1 MASSAPAPL
10 RALVVFEAAARHRSF
25 SRAAREL
32 ALTPSAVSHQVK
44 SLENRLNVRLFERA
58 PGGNVA
64 LTESGGLLWRRLA
77 TALALVDDAIDEVRL
92 GAAGSELVVEVAE
105 SFAGKWLRPR
115 LRRFLETQPDI
126 RLRIVYPRAAS
137 ALPRP
142 PDIAI
147 RYNIAESADDD
158 DVLFRIEEWLMPVCA
173 PSLRAR
179 LPPVPSPADLLSL
192 PLIDARNTIG
202 WAEWLARFG
211 GEVPTARIIHGPR
224 LDRSQLAIE
233 AALDGLGVVLESDL
247 LIASELRDGRLVAVF
262 SHDDGLRMEGA
273 GYSVVAAQGR
283 RHLRR
288 VGCFTDWL
296 RSQLDASAPS
306 VDLQEARS
314 RQSLACR

>member
-44 SLENRLNVRLFERA
+44 SLENRLKLRLFERA

-77 TALALVDDAIDEVRL
+77 TALALVDDAIDEVR
-92 GAAGSELVVEVAE
+92 GSAAGSELVVEVAE

-115 LRRFLETQPDI
+115 LRLFLEAQPDA

-147 RYNIAESADDD
+147 RYNMAETADED
-158 DVLFRIEEWLMPVCA
+158 DVLFRIEERLMPVCA
-173 PSLRAR
+173 PFLRAR
-179 LPPVPSPADLLSL
+179 LPSVPSPADLLSL

-211 GEVPTARIIHGPR
+211 GEVPAARIIHGPR

-247 LIASELRDGRLVAVF
+247 LIESELRDGRLVAVF
-262 SHDDGLRMEGA
+262 SRDDGLRMEGA
-273 GYSVVAAQGR
+273 GYSVVTGQGR

-288 VGCFTDWL
+288 VACFTGWL
-296 RSQLDASAPS
+296 RHQLDKPTPSAE
-306 VDLQEARS
+306 LQEARS
-314 RQSLACR
+314 RRRLL

>member
-1 MASSAPAPL
+1 MASSAPASL

-44 SLENRLNVRLFERA
+44 SLENRLKVRLFERA
-58 PGGNVA
+58 PGGTVA
-64 LTESGGLLWRRLA
+64 LTESGGLLRRRLA
-77 TALALVDDAIDEVRL
+77 TALALVDDAIDEVRG
-92 GAAGSELVVEVAE
+92 GASGSELVVEVAE
-105 SFAGKWLRPR
+105 SFAGKWLLPR
-115 LRRFLETQPDI
+115 LRRFLEAQPEI

-137 ALPRP
+137 ALPMP

-147 RYNIAESADDD
+147 RYNNADSADED
-158 DVLFRIEEWLMPVCA
+158 DVLLRIAERLMPVCA

-179 LPPVPSPADLLSL
+179 LPSVPSPADLLAL

-211 GEVPTARIIHGPR
+211 GEVPAARIIHGPR

-233 AALDGLGVVLESDL
+233 AALDGLGVVFESDL
-247 LIASELRDGRLVAVF
+247 LIQDELRDGRLVAVF

-273 GYSVVAAQGR
+273 GYSVVAGQGR

-288 VGCFTDWL
+288 VGRFTDWL
-296 RSQLDASAPS
+296 RYQLDGPMAS
-306 VDLQEARS
+306 VELQEALS
-314 RQSLACR
+314 R

>member
-44 SLENRLNVRLFERA
+44 SLENRLKLRLFERA

-77 TALALVDDAIDEVRL
+77 TALALVDDAIDEVRG

-115 LRRFLETQPDI
+115 LRLFLETQPDI

-147 RYNIAESADDD
+147 RYNMAEAADDE
-158 DVLFRIEEWLMPVCA
+158 DVLFRIAEWLMPVCA

-179 LPPVPSPADLLSL
+179 LPSVPSPADLLSL

-202 WAEWLARFG
+202 WAEWFARFG
-211 GEVPTARIIHGPR
+211 GGVPAARLIHGPH

-247 LIASELRDGRLVAVF
+247 LVESELRDGRLVAVF
-262 SHDDGLRMEGA
+262 PHDNGLRIEGA
-273 GYSVVAAQGR
+273 GYSVVAGRGR

-288 VGCFTDWL
+288 VGRFIDWL
-296 RSQLDASAPS
+296 QCQLDTATPS
-306 VDLQEARS
+306 VEMQEALS
-314 RQSLACR
+314 RRRLL